1 MESASAKK
9 IRPKYLNLPA
19 ILFEIRLPVPP
30 RAEPKARANGQATLG
45 GDLTADA
52 DGEASVNANANAGAD
67 ASIEK

>member
-30 RAEPKARANGQATLG
+30 RAEPKARKINVEVKSAL
-45 GDLTADA
+45 
-52 DGEASVNANANAGAD
+52 EAPTP
-67 ASIEK
+67 